1 VSTIRTPTD
10 RSPWRPAIV
19 DLAHAHNGEPA
30 MPNRLDLEFA
40 SRLTRAYVAAAQENG
55 DRNVVLEAGAP
66 VINVAAEAQRLAD
79 IDRAAQAARQA
90 EAQRIAPARAGL

>member
-1 VSTIRTPTD
+1 
-10 RSPWRPAIV
+10 
-19 DLAHAHNGEPA
+19 
-30 MPNRLDLEFA
+30 
-40 SRLTRAYVAAAQENG
+40 VAAAQENG